1 MGSPLAPSAGQK
13 RLDAI
18 DAVRGAVMVLMLLDH
33 TRDFTHATGFQ
44 GDPLNPATTTP
55 LLYLTR
61 WITHLCAPTF
71 VFLAGL
77 GAGLMRLRGKP
88 IPELAH
94 FLWTRGLWLVFLE
107 FTVVRVL
114 ITFNVHPSMLGFL
127 QVIWS
132 IGIGMIVLSVLVRLP
147 SRAVLAFG
155 VVIVAGH
162 NLLDA
167 VQVPPWMGPD
177 TPVPSALGKLWMVLH
192 QGGFFPI
199 AGFPSPVVLAIYP
212 VLAWIGVIAMG
223 YGFCEIYGWPAER
236 RRRLLIGLG
245 VGMAAAFLVLRY
257 ANGYGDPLHW
267 SPQGDAVKTAM
278 SFLNVQKYGPSL
290 LFVLVTLVPAMLA
303 LGLLDGRTLGSGLG
317 GVLVTFGRVPLF
329 FYGLQWLS
337 AHVSGIVVAAIQG
350 KTLAP
355 FFMNFVQIF
364 MLPQPPDIGG
374 PLWVTYLC
382 WIVGTVVLYFPCR
395 WFAHVKATRREWWLS
410 YL

>member
-13 RLDAI
+13 RLDAV

-88 IPELAH
+88 IAELAH
-94 FLWTRGLWLVFLE
+94 FLWTRGLWLVLLE
-107 FTVVRVL
+107 FTVIRML

-127 QVIWS
+127 QVIWV
-132 IGIGMIVLSVLVRLP
+132 IGIGMIVLSALVRLP
-147 SRAVLAFG
+147 SRAVLALG
-155 VVIVAGH
+155 AVIVAGH

-167 VQVPPWMGPD
+167 VQVQPWMGPD
-177 TPVPSALGKLWMVLH
+177 TPVPSALGKLWMVVH
-192 QGGFFPI
+192 QTGVFPI
-199 AGFPSPVVLAIYP
+199 AGFPSPIVLAIYP
-212 VLAWIGVIAMG
+212 LVPWIGVIAMG
-223 YGFCEIYGWPAER
+223 YGFSEIYGWPAER

-267 SPQGDAVKTAM
+267 SPQDDAVKTAM
-278 SFLNVQKYGPSL
+278 SFFNVQKYGPSL
-290 LFVLVTLVPAMLA
+290 LFVLVTLAPAMLA

-350 KTLAP
+350 KSLAP
-355 FFMNFVQIF
+355 FFMNLVQIF

-374 PLWVTYLC
+374 PLWVTHLC

-395 WFAHVKATRREWWLS
+395 WFARVKATRREWWLS